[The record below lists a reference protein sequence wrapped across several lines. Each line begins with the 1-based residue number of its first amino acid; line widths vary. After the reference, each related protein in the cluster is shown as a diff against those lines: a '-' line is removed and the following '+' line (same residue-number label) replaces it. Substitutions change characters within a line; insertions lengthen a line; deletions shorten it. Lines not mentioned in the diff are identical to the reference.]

1 MAQKHHPDKGG
12 NDESFQLIQTAYNF
26 ISESDEKKTKGIKE
40 R

>member
-12 NDESFQLIQTAYNF
+12 NDENFQLIQTAFNQ
-26 ISESDEKKTKGIKE
+26 ISENGEKTKGIKE